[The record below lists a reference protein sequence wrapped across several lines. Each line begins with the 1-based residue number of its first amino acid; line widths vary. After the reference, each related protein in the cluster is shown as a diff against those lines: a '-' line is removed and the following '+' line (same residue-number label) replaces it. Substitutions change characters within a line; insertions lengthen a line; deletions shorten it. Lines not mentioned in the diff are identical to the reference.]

1 MGARIDVDLPLNVT
15 VRLSG
20 PLAESLGARR
30 VVRMSAGATVSDLL
44 RTITQ
49 EARVDGRHAATL
61 AVVAG
66 GSFVPR
72 SRALA
77 DGDELDVLVPIAGG

>member
-20 PLAESLGARR
+20 PLAENLGARR
-30 VVRMSAGATVSDLL
+30 VVRMNAGASVSDLL
-44 RTITQ
+44 QTITQ
-49 EARVDGRHAATL
+49 EAKFDARHAATL

-66 GSFVPR
+66 GSFIPR